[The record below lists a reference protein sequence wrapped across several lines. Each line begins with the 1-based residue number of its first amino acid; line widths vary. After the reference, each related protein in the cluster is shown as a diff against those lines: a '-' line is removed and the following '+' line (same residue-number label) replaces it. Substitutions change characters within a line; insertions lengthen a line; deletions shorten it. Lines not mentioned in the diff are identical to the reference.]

1 MFTKRQCDLRITS
14 IQIKTAAMTSLK
26 EKKSL
31 TIRDIANVAGVSPAT
46 VSLVLNGKGEISGV
60 TRARVL
66 EAVASLNYI
75 PRVAKGRA
83 EASDTLRFLK
93 IAKHGHTVN
102 RDHSHFISD
111 YIDGMSIEATRRGY
125 TLEVISHEGQSINT
139 VAESLAGAPI
149 RGVIALGTELSEPD
163 VRIIQSLG
171 IPTVFIDTFYDVIE
185 ANFINMNN
193 EDAVY
198 KVLSRFKNQGFERIG
213 FVASHVDT
221 TNFRLRQEA
230 FFKNMSRLGLK
241 VNEADVISIE
251 STYDGAYNDA
261 LSFLR
266 AAGRDLAE
274 CYFCTNDVIA
284 YGFIKALKELDIGIP
299 DEVSIIGFDNL
310 PLSSTMEPSLT
321 TIDVSKRKIGY
332 LAVTVLDDLINAS
345 ETQPP
350 VKILVGAELI
360 VRSSDVR
367 KDRQKPATLSR
378 KTRENSGKLPVG

>member
-1 MFTKRQCDLRITS
+1 MAL
-14 IQIKTAAMTSLK
+14 MK

-31 TIRDIANVAGVSPAT
+31 TIRDIADVAGVSPAT
-46 VSLVLNGKGEISGV
+46 VSLVLNGKGEISGM

-75 PRVAKGRA
+75 PRIAKGRT

-125 TLEVISHEGQSINT
+125 TLEVISHEGQSIST
-139 VAESLAGAPI
+139 IAESLAGAPI
-149 RGVIALGTELSEPD
+149 SGVIALGTELSESD

-171 IPTVFIDTFYDVIE
+171 LPTVFIDTFYDVID
-185 ANFINMNN
+185 ANFVNMNN

-198 KVLSRFKNQGFERIG
+198 KVLSRFQNQGFERIG

-221 TNFRLRQEA
+221 TNFRLRKEA
-230 FFKNMSRLGLK
+230 FFKNMTRLGLK
-241 VNEADVISIE
+241 VNEADVISVE

-261 LSFLR
+261 LSLLR
-266 AAGRDLAE
+266 AGTELAE

-284 YGFIKALKELDIGIP
+284 YGFIKALREFDISIP
-299 DEVSIIGFDNL
+299 DDVSIIGFDNL

-345 ETQPP
+345 ETQPS

-360 VRSSDVR
+360 ARSSDVR
-367 KDRQKPATLSR
+367 KDPQKPAKNPR
-378 KTRENSGKLPVG
+378 KMRENGGKLPVA